1 MIGLGCLL
9 PFALMIVGAL
19 IGAAV
24 GGSHAGL
31 VGLIAGFAV
40 GIVGAAGLVWG
51 LARAE
56 NR

>member
-19 IGAAV
+19 IGAAM

-31 VGLIAGFAV
+31 VGLIAGFVV
-40 GIVGAAGLVWG
+40 GILAAAGLVWG

-56 NR
+56 KR